1 MGRTIPSFRMV
12 MDQEID
18 RIMKTYGKKLPS
30 KKEREELYE
39 VLQLSKR
46 HSHSCSEAV
55 RLVPMHAMLLAI
67 ILEQGKMIKQIEK
80 YILPSRVRLLK
91 KQKTKSKAVKKQRRQ
106 SMYYSHITSES
117 ACSQLM
123 RYEKKR
129 QIRVREQVLFGLPNA

>member
-80 YILPSRVRLLK
+80 YISSKSSKTSQKAEDK
-91 KQKTKSKAVKKQRRQ
+91 KQS
-106 SMYYSHITSES
+106 S
-117 ACSQLM
+117 
-123 RYEKKR
+123 
-129 QIRVREQVLFGLPNA
+129 